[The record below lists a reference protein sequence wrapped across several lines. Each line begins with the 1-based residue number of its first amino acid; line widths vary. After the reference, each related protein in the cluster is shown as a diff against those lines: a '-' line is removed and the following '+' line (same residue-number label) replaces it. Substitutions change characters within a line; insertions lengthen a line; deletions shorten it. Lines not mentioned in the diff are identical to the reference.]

1 MATSVETSDFAME
14 FFFRAE
20 VRALFTGHSVHKPET
35 GVVAR
40 VFIFGAGITQ
50 PHNEINTC

>member
-1 MATSVETSDFAME
+1 MAAGMEACDLTVE
-14 FFFRAE
+14 FFFHAKWCRMGSGN
-20 VRALFTGHSVHKPET
+20 RIHKPET
-35 GVVAR
+35 GIVAR